1 MAGVAAPGQGLLLAP
16 ASPAG
21 FWRPHRRAG
30 TARGRRAAGQVLRW
44 VVGASSPVLSFAL
57 FKATAHRPAK
67 SSSWLAGAPAAAPA
81 GGGGGRAAPPP
92 LPSPPSVVNH
102 SRHAITQSAIGQ
114 SAADSRKLENATGS
128 LAPPSHTPAAPP
140 SHTPPSH
147 PDDGNALGG
156 SVVVVGSCRKQTSRP
171 LWFR

>member
-1 MAGVAAPGQGLLLAP
+1 VAGVAAPGQGLLLAP

-67 SSSWLAGAPAAAPA
+67 SSSWLAGAPAGARRRRRRPRRRPAAPTF
-81 GGGGGRAAPPP
+81 AAFGSQSQPTR
-92 LPSPPSVVNH
+92 N
-102 SRHAITQSAIGQ
+102 HAIGNRPIG
-114 SAADSRKLENATGS
+114 SRQPQTRKRHRLFS
-128 LAPPSHTPAAPP
+128 SPQPHAAPP